1 MIRLVALLGLVLF
14 SVAGHSE
21 AQEAGG
27 FTTVRGPDT
36 VAVEQWSREDVEL
49 KGSLVRGLGAAD
61 RERLHYRATLVDDQS
76 APLVDLSVWRAE
88 DPEAQPAR
96 ETARVIFRDD
106 SVAVDDLR
114 RSGSLVTRVLPTMR
128 AAIPYLNLSVA
139 FLELAT
145 RRAAQTAGDSLAV
158 PFFNLSGGQT
168 VTGTVRHLG
177 ADSSVV
183 RISTVEFRLQ
193 VDSAG
198 RILGGVVP
206 GQGLVIT
213 RTEVK

>member
-1 MIRLVALLGLVLF
+1 MIRLVVLLGLMLF
-14 SVAGHSE
+14 SVAGHSGM
-21 AQEAGG
+21 QEAGG

-76 APLVDLSVWRAE
+76 APLVDLSVWRAA

-96 ETARVIFRDD
+96 ETARGIFRAA

-183 RISTVEFRLQ
+183 RIGTVEFRLQ